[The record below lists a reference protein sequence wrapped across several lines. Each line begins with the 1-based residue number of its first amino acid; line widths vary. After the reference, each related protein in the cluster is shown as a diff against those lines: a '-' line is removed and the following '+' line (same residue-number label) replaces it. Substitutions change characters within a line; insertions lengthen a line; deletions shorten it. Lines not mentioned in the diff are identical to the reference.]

1 MKSIFKKNI
10 DWINDQNGFLPIWKV
25 LVLYILFVGLAMFM
39 EKFGLQVTS
48 WFNPDIP
55 RDSQAFID
63 LLNTEP
69 LSNIMMG
76 LFSVFL
82 LFGSFYVFGAR
93 FFGPKKDN
101 RPIMKWVFIGIALV
115 LALQFGDYLL
125 NHFGPQIG
133 LSENQQAHNEAIKNA
148 DFWRLVITLGVIP
161 SLEEELVVRGL
172 IQRFGFAKWPVVG
185 IIVQALIF
193 GNMHYATSPIHSLLY
208 ILNGGVFGYV
218 YYKSGRL
225 EVPMLVHFICNVL
238 IVVYFKFLT

>member
-125 NHFGPQIG
+125 NHF
-133 LSENQQAHNEAIKNA
+133 ST
-148 DFWRLVITLGVIP
+148 DWSF
-161 SLEEELVVRGL
+161 
-172 IQRFGFAKWPVVG
+172 
-185 IIVQALIF
+185 
-193 GNMHYATSPIHSLLY
+193 
-208 ILNGGVFGYV
+208 
-218 YYKSGRL
+218 
-225 EVPMLVHFICNVL
+225 
-238 IVVYFKFLT
+238 

>member
-82 LFGSFYVFGAR
+82 LFGS
-93 FFGPKKDN
+93 
-101 RPIMKWVFIGIALV
+101 W
-115 LALQFGDYLL
+115 
-125 NHFGPQIG
+125 
-133 LSENQQAHNEAIKNA
+133 
-148 DFWRLVITLGVIP
+148 
-161 SLEEELVVRGL
+161 
-172 IQRFGFAKWPVVG
+172 
-185 IIVQALIF
+185 
-193 GNMHYATSPIHSLLY
+193 
-208 ILNGGVFGYV
+208 
-218 YYKSGRL
+218 
-225 EVPMLVHFICNVL
+225 
-238 IVVYFKFLT
+238 